1 MTDSILPFTVTSWNQ
16 EKNQS
21 PSISVLISFYNH
33 VPFLR
38 AVLESL
44 SHQSFQNFELIICDD
59 GSQLQNVQKIQQD
72 LSAQKFPCTYV
83 WQKDQGFRK
92 NECLNKGILQSRA
105 DYLVFVDQD
114 CILHPDFLLDH
125 WTERQESCLL
135 AGRRTDLTPWV
146 SGLVLKQQS
155 PSLFLQ
161 KNFFWIFFLILW
173 MKDNNA
179 PKGIRIPW
187 KFLNR
192 LLNRKNRGVVGCN
205 FSVAKKDIFA
215 VNGFD
220 MRYHWAGTG
229 EDSDI
234 EYRLKLHGVRS
245 LPLCH
250 KAIQYHLWHR
260 LQHRHTEPEVLFAE
274 VKKLQQKVTPAGL
287 QILKA
292 MNEL

>member
-1 MTDSILPFTVTSWNQ
+1 MSIKKQMLIYSIL
-16 EKNQS
+16 
-21 PSISVLISFYNH
+21 
-33 VPFLR
+33 
-38 AVLESL
+38 
-44 SHQSFQNFELIICDD
+44 
-59 GSQLQNVQKIQQD
+59 
-72 LSAQKFPCTYV
+72 
-83 WQKDQGFRK
+83 
-92 NECLNKGILQSRA
+92 
-105 DYLVFVDQD
+105 
-114 CILHPDFLLDH
+114 
-125 WTERQESCLL
+125 
-135 AGRRTDLTPWV
+135 
-146 SGLVLKQQS
+146 GLVPLILILYVNICSNTFLICCFFLGFVCASQNIGF
-155 PSLFLQ
+155 LFLQ

-192 LLNRKNRGVVGCN
+192 LFNRKHRGVVGCN

-234 EYRLKLHGVRS
+234 EYRLNLHGVRS